1 MRLLVS
7 LALVAAAAGPESPAA
22 LRARARAAYGQGGGL
37 KASMDYFHAA
47 LIYQHS
53 LEVEDTRK
61 AHEPCLKAIE
71 LEFTKRD
78 AEWVV

>member
-37 KASMDYFHAA
+37 KAF
-47 LIYQHS
+47 
-53 LEVEDTRK
+53 
-61 AHEPCLKAIE
+61 E
-71 LEFTKRD
+71 LDPANKD
-78 AEWVV
+78 AKWLSSRSGTASGSCTPSIPP